1 MERLLQF
8 GACPTWNVPFSSKD
22 TPHGTTPSVRRIPHM
37 ERPLQ
42 FGGDPHMERP
52 LQFEGY
58 PTWNAPFT
66 PAFRQVRII
75 WITLYWTWWLV
86 ILTASLNL
94 SCIFIIGKRLLRYFI
109 VIFARTGLNLLFVV
123 VVVVFTWC
131 LHSDK
136 TKCLEKF
143 PSSVRR
149 SSVCFWRCVEH
160 NSPSAEVA
168 HDFPSAHRVFLGI
181 RRA

>member
-1 MERLLQF
+1 
-8 GACPTWNVPFSSKD
+8 
-22 TPHGTTPSVRRIPHM
+22 
-37 ERPLQ
+37 
-42 FGGDPHMERP
+42 MERP

-58 PTWNAPFT
+58 PTWNAPFSSEET
-66 PAFRQVRII
+66 HTWNAPFSSEDIPTWNVPFAPAFRQVRII
-75 WITLYWTWWLV
+75 WRTLYWTWWLV

-94 SCIFIIGKRLLRYFI
+94 SFIFVIGKRLLRYFI
-109 VIFARTGLNLLFVV
+109 GIFARTGLNLLF

-168 HDFPSAHRVFLGI
+168 HDFPGAHRVFLGI

>member
-1 MERLLQF
+1 
-8 GACPTWNVPFSSKD
+8 
-22 TPHGTTPSVRRIPHM
+22 M
-37 ERPLQ
+37 ERPL
-42 FGGDPHMERP
+42 P

-58 PTWNAPFT
+58 PTWNAPFSSEET
-66 PAFRQVRII
+66 PTWNAPFSSEDIPTWNVPFAPAFRQIRII

-94 SCIFIIGKRLLRYFI
+94 SCIFVIGKRLLRYFI
-109 VIFARTGLNLLFVV
+109 GIFARTGLNLLFVV

>member
-1 MERLLQF
+1 MERPLQF
-8 GACPTWNVPFSSKD
+8 GACPTWNAPFSSED
-22 TPHGTTPSVRRIPHM
+22 TPHGTPPSVRRM
-37 ERPLQ
+37 ERLKAWTWNAFSPC
-42 FGGDPHMERP
+42 HHSVR
-52 LQFEGY
+52 
-58 PTWNAPFT
+58 TWNAPFT
-66 PAFRQVRII
+66 PAFRQIRII

-94 SCIFIIGKRLLRYFI
+94 SCIFVIGKRLLRYFI
-109 VIFARTGLNLLFVV
+109 GIFARTGLNLLF

-168 HDFPSAHRVFLGI
+168 HDFPGAHRVFLGI